1 MVEVENSPVLVAA
14 VIVPAV
20 VVGSLPELVVEGILQ
35 VGEVSSLEPVGEV
48 ILQVVVASSLE
59 LEEVAISL
67 VVEVSSQVPELEE
80 I

>member
-1 MVEVENSPVLVAA
+1 LVEVENSPVLV
-14 VIVPAV
+14 AV

-35 VGEVSSLEPVGEV
+35 VGEVSSLEPVGDV

-67 VVEVSSQVPELEE
+67 VVEVSSQVPEVEE